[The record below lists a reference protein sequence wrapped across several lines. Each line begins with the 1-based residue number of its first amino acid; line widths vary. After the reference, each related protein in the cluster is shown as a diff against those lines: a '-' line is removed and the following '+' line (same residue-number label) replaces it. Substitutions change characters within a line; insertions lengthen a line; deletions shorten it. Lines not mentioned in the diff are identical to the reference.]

1 MPLLRVNATLN
12 GLALHDEDAPARDRL
27 ARLARG
33 TGPVVIMLHGYKYAP
48 GHRLHCPHSKI
59 FGMAATG
66 WPPALGIGIGRAD
79 EGLGIAFGWSSRASF
94 RAAHGQARAL
104 GEPLARVIRIL
115 RTKAPERPVH
125 VIAHSLGSETAL
137 SCLAHLPGGS
147 VDRMLL
153 LTGASHRAHA
163 ALMLQTP
170 AGRTAE
176 VFNVTSRENDLFDT
190 LFEKLIAPLDPLDG
204 ALGRGIEAP
213 NALNLQLDCPETL
226 GALAKLGL
234 PVAPSDRTVCHWSS
248 YRRPGVMGFYQAL
261 MREPSRL
268 PLAMLAARLPA
279 EQAPR
284 WSRLRA
290 VLEKDPAAPRMVGGL
305 AHRVKRRIMV
315 FAAQQGNDNEH
326 AY

>member
-1 MPLLRVNATLN
+1 M
-12 GLALHDEDAPARDRL
+12 
-27 ARLARG
+27 
-33 TGPVVIMLHGYKYAP
+33 IMLHGYKYAP
-48 GHRLHCPHSKI
+48 GHRLHCPHSRI
-59 FGMAATG
+59 FSMASDG
-66 WPPALGIGIGRAD
+66 WPPALGFGTGRAD
-79 EGLGIAFGWSSRASF
+79 EGLGIAFGWSSRASL

-115 RTKAPERPVH
+115 RTRAPERPVH

-153 LTGASHRAHA
+153 LTGASYRAHA
-163 ALMLQTP
+163 ALMLQSP

-190 LFEKLIAPLDPLDG
+190 LFEKLVTPLDPLDG
-204 ALGRGIEAP
+204 ALGRGIDAP
-213 NALNLQLDCPETL
+213 NVLNLQLDCPETL
-226 GALAKLGL
+226 ATLAQLGL
-234 PVAPSDRTVCHWSS
+234 PVAPSERTVCHWSS
-248 YRRPGVMGFYQAL
+248 YTRPGVMGFYRAL

-268 PLAMLAARLPA
+268 PLPMLAARLPA

-290 VLEKDPAAPRMVGGL
+290 FPEKDPALPHPTGGL
-305 AHRVKRRIMV
+305 AHRVKRRIMAL
-315 FAAQQGNDNEH
+315 AAQQGNDNEH